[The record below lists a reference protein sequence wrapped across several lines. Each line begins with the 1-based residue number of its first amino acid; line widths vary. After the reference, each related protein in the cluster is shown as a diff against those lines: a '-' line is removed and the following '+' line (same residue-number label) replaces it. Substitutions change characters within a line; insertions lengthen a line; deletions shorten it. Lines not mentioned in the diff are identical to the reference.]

1 MRRLILVSVALLML
15 AACGSK
21 DAQYYTAHPEEMKAK
36 MAICSKMS
44 EAEKMADR
52 ECTAV
57 SQANV
62 KKALDLDPPKTSP
75 LAGPGKGKGFK
86 NF

>member
-1 MRRLILVSVALLML
+1 MKTLILVFGALVML
-15 AACGSK
+15 VACGSK
-21 DAQYYTAHPEEMKAK
+21 DAQYYAAHPEEMKAK
-36 MAICSKMS
+36 MALCSKMS

-57 SQANV
+57 SQANL
-62 KKALDLDPPKTSP
+62 KRQLDLDPPKTSP